1 MAPRPFWKGYLK
13 LSLVT
18 CPVALTPATSDAD
31 KIRFHTLNRKTGNRV
46 VSRYVDAESREPVD
60 EGAEV
65 KGYARDESS
74 FVLLEDE
81 ELEAVRLESARTID
95 VETFTAAGSI
105 DWLWYETPYYLT
117 PDDKVGE
124 EAYCVIRDAM
134 RSTGMVGISRLVL
147 HRRERAV
154 LLKARE
160 NGIELWTLRYG
171 SDVRDP
177 GELFRGI
184 REAKPDPALLDL
196 VSQLIEERKKP
207 WTPEMV
213 HDPVQERLAEIIS
226 EKRKNVRPSHPK
238 AAPAAGPA
246 PSNVVNI
253 MDALRRSVAA
263 EAKGKKGKPRS

>member
-31 KIRFHTLNRKTGNRV
+31 KVRFHTLNRKTGNRV
-46 VSRYVDAESREPVD
+46 VSRYVDAATGEPVD
-60 EGAEV
+60 EDQEV
-65 KGYARDESS
+65 KGYARDETS

-81 ELEAVRLESARTID
+81 ELEAVQLESARTID
-95 VETFTAAGSI
+95 IETFVPADGI
-105 DWLWYETPYYLT
+105 DWIWYDTPYYLT

-134 RSTGMVGISRLVL
+134 RSTAVVSISRLVL

-154 LLKARE
+154 LLKARD

-171 SDVRDP
+171 ADVRDP
-177 GELFRGI
+177 GELFGGI

-207 WTPEMV
+207 WSAEMV
-213 HDPVQERLAEIIS
+213 HDPVQERLVEIIS
-226 EKRKNVRPSHPK
+226 EKRKNVRPARPK
-238 AAPAAGPA
+238 AEPAPA

-263 EAKGKKGKPRS
+263 EAKGGKRGP